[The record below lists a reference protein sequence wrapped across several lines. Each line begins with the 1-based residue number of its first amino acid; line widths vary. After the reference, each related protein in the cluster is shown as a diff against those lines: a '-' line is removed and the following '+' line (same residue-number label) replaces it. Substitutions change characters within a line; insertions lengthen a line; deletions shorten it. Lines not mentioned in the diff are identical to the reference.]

1 MPLPLPGHH
10 AARSLPPHRRKRPVR
25 WVSVWP
31 VAKEDHDEARD
42 IPGWLL
48 NAIVTIVVL
57 YTERGQ
63 RVLLLAPPA
72 NSGEN
77 TAPWATHSGQ
87 ESGSGLLTGL
97 IDAAQTA
104 ARLGRTIHARAA
116 QPACSPCSGAAVG
129 PIGRESGHRFLRQSA
144 GQSADPAPT
153 PADPTGGTSPTA
165 LGPGRFHAVITVVDP
180 RAADWVP
187 GTPWGDFLAPD
198 GTLAFITHSDYD
210 EGQLID
216 LGSLLADTTHR
227 AGLAGIDHVALLEV
241 PIRRSTLTAPPN
253 AGTAPRGRPG
263 KAATGPRHERV
274 HSDLYL
280 YAPALSGTGNQ
291 AGEEG

>member
-1 MPLPLPGHH
+1 MPLPRPRHH

-31 VAKEDHDEARD
+31 VAQEDHDDARD

-48 NAIVTIVVL
+48 NAITTIIVL

-63 RVLLLAPPA
+63 RVLLLAPPTG
-72 NSGEN
+72 NSEH
-77 TAPWATHSGQ
+77 TAPWATRCGQ

-116 QPACSPCSGAAVG
+116 MPACGPCSVAAVG
-129 PIGRESGHRFLRQSA
+129 PTGRESGRRLPWQLA
-144 GQSADPAPT
+144 GQSADRAPM
-153 PADPTGGTSPTA
+153 PADPTGGMSRTA
-165 LGPGRFHAVITVVDP
+165 DGPDRFHAVITVVDP

-198 GTLAFITHSDYD
+198 GILAFITHSDYC

-216 LGSLLADTTHR
+216 PGSLIADTAHR
-227 AGLAGIDHVALLEV
+227 AGLAGIDRMALLEV
-241 PIRRSTLTAPPN
+241 PIRCSALTAPPN
-253 AGTAPRGRPG
+253 AGTAPRSRPG
-263 KAATGPRHERV
+263 RAAPGPRHERI

-280 YAPALSGTGNQ
+280 YARASSGVCTE